1 MNITYCRLYTKSEK
15 NYTDLFMFLKSSLF
29 CESCDFDIMQNNF
42 FKMEL
47 IKNKDSKYNGS
58 DILLWPDFLFWPYF
72 IEIERLCDSFD
83 DFVKQLKAFMHFLR
97 ENDIQVV
104 ASCDFED
111 LLGQKPIF

>member
-42 FKMEL
+42 FEMDL
-47 IKNKDSKYNGS
+47 TINKEFDRDSS
-58 DILLWPDFLFWPYF
+58 DFLFWPYF
-72 IEIERLCDSFD
+72 IEVDQICDSFD
-83 DFVKQLKAFMHFLR
+83 SYVMELRRFMHFLR